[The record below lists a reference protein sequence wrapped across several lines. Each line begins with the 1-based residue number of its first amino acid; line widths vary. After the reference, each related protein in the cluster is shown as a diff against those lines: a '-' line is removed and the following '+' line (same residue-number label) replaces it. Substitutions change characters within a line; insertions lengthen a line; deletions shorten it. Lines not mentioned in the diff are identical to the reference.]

1 MMKHACFML
10 EVSFFIF
17 YLSNGMTTTIYTL
30 SMIDNLISFIVY
42 TRRF

>member
-1 MMKHACFML
+1 ML
-10 EVSFFIF
+10 EVSFLFF
-17 YLSNGMTTTIYTL
+17 YLSNDMTTTIYTL